1 MSDGTLISAREISL
15 VCGNYPHTIPIK
27 EGRIGNPH
35 VKPNFIQYDP
45 VHDAFDAMVES
56 QPFDVCEMAI
66 ATYFQ
71 ALDNGKPIRLMPVV
85 MMGRFHHGSLW
96 YNPANGPLAPA
107 DLKGHRVGL
116 RAYTQTTGLWVRGI
130 LHEQYGVSSADVTW
144 VTTEKP
150 HVAEYTNPPNVEL
163 LEGASFM
170 EMLRLGDVAAV
181 ISGKAPGMQHLIP
194 NIDEMIDKW
203 HTKHQTVPI
212 NHMVVV
218 KEDLLKKNPDV
229 VLGIYDMFKN
239 GVEGFRSSPDYPA
252 RSAISAGV
260 ETVWEALRTAM
271 EYAHEQKLIS
281 RIFDK
286 QEIFGEMVN
295 FD

>member
-1 MSDGTLISAREISL
+1 MSYNTLTSAREVSW
-15 VCGNYPHTIPIK
+15 VCGNYLHTIPVK
-27 EGRIGNPH
+27 EGRIGNPR
-35 VKPNFIQYDP
+35 VKPNFIEYDP

-96 YNPANGPLAPA
+96 YNPANGPLSPA
-107 DLKGHRVGL
+107 DLKGRRVGL

-130 LHEQYGVSSADVTW
+130 LHEQYGVSSPDVTW

-150 HVAEYTNPPNVEL
+150 HVAEYTNPSNVEL

-170 EMLRLGDVAAV
+170 EMLRLGEVAAV

-194 NIDEMIDKW
+194 NIDEMIDAW
-203 HTKHQTVPI
+203 YTKHQTVPI

-218 KEDLLKKNPDV
+218 KEKLLQKDPAVVRDV
-229 VLGIYDMFKN
+229 YDMFKS
-239 GVEGFRSSPDYPA
+239 GVEEFSASPDCPA
-252 RSAISAGV
+252 RSAVSAGV

-271 EYAHEQKLIS
+271 AYAYEQKLIS
-281 RIFDK
+281 RLFDK
-286 QEIFGEMVN
+286 QEVFGDMVN
-295 FD
+295 FN